1 MMEWKNYKILG
12 LKQQIFN
19 PPNQK
24 GTNIMEYQYRIGV
37 GCIGCRQCYRCCPA
51 GAITHCPMKIDQE
64 KCTKC
69 GICYEK
75 CAGHK
80 ILKIVMDRK

>member
-37 GCIGCRQCYRCCPA
+37 GCIG
-51 GAITHCPMKIDQE
+51 
-64 KCTKC
+64 
-69 GICYEK
+69 
-75 CAGHK
+75 
-80 ILKIVMDRK
+80 